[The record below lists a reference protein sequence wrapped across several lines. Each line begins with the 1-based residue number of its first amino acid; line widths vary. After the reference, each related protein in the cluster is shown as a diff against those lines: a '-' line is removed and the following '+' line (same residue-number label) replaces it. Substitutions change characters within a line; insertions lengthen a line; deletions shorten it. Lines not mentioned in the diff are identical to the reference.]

1 MSSVLKLEREIE
13 GRALP
18 FSAPWHSW
26 FVHYSTSFSPFQ
38 WIWQGKCTRLFWCFL
53 IRYGV
58 FKFCIAPLQP
68 IIHFFTAWDT
78 MTSSTASG
86 HGIENTKTFQT
97 WQVLSSC
104 FSCTLTIFMN
114 LAMAMAKIVF
124 QNLSCQGSFVLL
136 HVFFQYYGQIGS
148 LFILLWFQILPCLQ
162 HLLILRFR
170 RTEFHCYALSDTIV
184 VFSIQIS
191 FFFHLTQKP
200 PKWAL

>member
-1 MSSVLKLEREIE
+1 MIC
-13 GRALP
+13 ALFNIVFAVP
-18 FSAPWHSW
+18 MNLARQMHPTILMFSHPIWHIQILHHAP
-26 FVHYSTSFSPFQ
+26 
-38 WIWQGKCTRLFWCFL
+38 
-53 IRYGV
+53 
-58 FKFCIAPLQP
+58 A

-170 RTEFHCYALSDTIV
+170 RTEFHCYTLSDTIV

-191 FFFHLTQKP
+191 FFFT
-200 PKWAL
+200 